1 LRVWERRYKISPPL
15 GEQESQR
22 LYSKSDIDRLTL
34 LKRLVDLGQPIGAL
48 SKLSLDS
55 LRSMQDTLLGL
66 GHDSSLDREIRLVIF
81 GNLIDPVSLT
91 EELSGKRVSIVFQA
105 PHLNEIQSMQSDCQA
120 DLLLV
125 DMPTL
130 VDLQRELLD
139 AAAQRCRAKR
149 VVLFYRFAPSNLIR
163 QLRHAGYSVLR
174 NPIDAMSIAN
184 LYASMVRPHGSTGP
198 FSSMGRIDRLGQS
211 VNAEMSVTD
220 EIQPR
225 RYSDGTLH
233 RLAQMKSSVYC
244 ECPSQL
250 AELLMHLTGFEQ
262 YSSECANKTP
272 DDALIH
278 QALQRSAANAR
289 VILEQAMTQLLAAEN
304 LTEQLSDDLMNPP
317 PARGIGRTSEEP

>member
-1 LRVWERRYKISPPL
+1 MAARLAGIPVETLRVWERRYKISPPL
-15 GEQESQR
+15 GDQASQR
-22 LYSKSDIDRLTL
+22 LYSKTDIDRLTL

-48 SKLSLDS
+48 SKLDLDS
-55 LRSMQDTLLGL
+55 LRSMQDTLLAHGL
-66 GHDSSLDREIRLVIF
+66 APLSGTEIRIVIF

-91 EELSGKRVSIVFQA
+91 EELSGKQVSIAFQA
-105 PHLNEIQSMQSDCQA
+105 AHLDEVSSMPTELQA

-130 VDLQRELLD
+130 VELRRDLLD
-139 AAAQRCRAKR
+139 EAAKRCRAKR
-149 VVLFYRFAPSNLIR
+149 IVLFYRFAPSNLIR

-174 NPIDAMSIAN
+174 TPIEAMSIAN
-184 LYASMVRPHGSTGP
+184 LCASMIRQRQGQFGGAPM
-198 FSSMGRIDRLGQS
+198 SS
-211 VNAEMSVTD
+211 SVTTAFNTPGSPQ
-220 EIQPR
+220 QPTGDDIPTR
-225 RYSDGTLH
+225 RYSDTTLH

-278 QALQRSAANAR
+278 EALRQSAGRAR
-289 VILEQAMTQLLAAEN
+289 VLLEEAMTQLLAAEN
-304 LTEQLSDDLMNPP
+304 LTDDIANL
-317 PARGIGRTSEEP
+317 G